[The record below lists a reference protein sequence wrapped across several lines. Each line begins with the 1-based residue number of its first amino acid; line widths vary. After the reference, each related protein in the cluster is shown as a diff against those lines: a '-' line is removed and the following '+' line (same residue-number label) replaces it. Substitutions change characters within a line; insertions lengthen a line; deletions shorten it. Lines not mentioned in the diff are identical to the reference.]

1 MGEKC
6 TRNHDPTLKK
16 SFETAGL
23 KFNANGKV
31 VQNDNTNEYPP
42 AEEGVRGSSLVAT
55 LSSQNFRE

>member
-23 KFNANGKV
+23 KFNASGKV
-31 VQNDNTNEYPP
+31 VQNDNSNEYQP
-42 AEEGVRGSSLVAT
+42 AEENGRSLVAT
-55 LSSQNFRE
+55 LSSQHFRE